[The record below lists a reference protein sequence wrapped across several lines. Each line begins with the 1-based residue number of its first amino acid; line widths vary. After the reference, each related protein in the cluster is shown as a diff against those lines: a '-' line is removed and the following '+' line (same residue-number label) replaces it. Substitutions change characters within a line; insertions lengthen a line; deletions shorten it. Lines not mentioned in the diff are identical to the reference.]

1 MIKTFSQFLTESEE
15 DMKSQHD
22 TAGIAIIYDG
32 RILLVH
38 PTNGSWVKPIM
49 GIPKGKINQGEEVM
63 AAAIRET
70 FEETGIKI
78 EPAQLEI
85 TPQAVQVHDGSGKYK
100 NTIHYFICRLQNLDQ
115 IGLSAMTI
123 PKNQLQ
129 KEEVDWAGFIE
140 IKQAYAKVATAQRI
154 ILDRLS

>member
-15 DMKSQHD
+15 DMKRQHD
-22 TAGIAIIYDG
+22 TAGIAIVYDG

-38 PTNGSWVKPIM
+38 PANGSWVKPIM
-49 GIPKGKINQGEEVM
+49 GIPKGKIEADEEIM

-70 FEETGIKI
+70 REETGITI

-85 TPQAVQVHDGSGKYK
+85 TPMSVQVHDGNGKYK
-100 NTIHYFICRLQNLDQ
+100 NTINYFVCRIQNLNQ
-115 IGLSAMTI
+115 IGLSAMVV

-129 KEEVDWAGFIE
+129 KDEIDWAGFVE

-154 ILDRLS
+154 ILDRLA